1 MDKLIVKHSGIVVPN
16 YELGEV
22 PKLES
27 NLSTYDSVY
36 FTERPMAYDYDADR
50 STLYIPRGM
59 TISEAEDLLRR
70 TAEYDYDCN
79 ESDDT
84 LIRLLK
90 EPRNTIQQ
98 RSIAYL
104 LGEGDFKYTK
114 TKSQIALNLDTGDGK
129 TYCVIAALSFMR
141 TKSLIM
147 THIDNIKHQWIDS
160 IKKFTD
166 TSEDYI
172 LDVKGSKVIDKV
184 MSIPSNKLPWKT
196 YLVNRKTL
204 NSYAKKHGWKAV
216 EEFIEH
222 IKVGVKVFDEAH
234 IEFETMMNID
244 FHSNVKKTI
253 YLTANFERSEFREN
267 KVFKYSFRNIPTFGV
282 STYDEKE
289 RHIIYVPVFFNS
301 RPSMEAKMGMR
312 GIKGWLDKNKYS
324 DYLTDKEV
332 FFNVLKQMLDT
343 CISQEGRILV
353 LTSKISST
361 EVVADFIRETYP
373 GKQVGVYNSSIDN
386 KLKEEIKENYQI
398 ISSTPKSMGTGT
410 DLPGLRFV
418 LNFDVYSSNVLAN
431 QVSGRLRPLPNGDNT
446 FFFEFVDSG
455 VPDVG
460 KMYKKRLP
468 IFKKKCKS
476 IKQIN
481 L

>member
-22 PKLES
+22 PNLES
-27 NLSTYDSVY
+27 KLSTFDSVY
-36 FTERPMAYDYDADR
+36 FKERPMAYDYDEEA

-59 TISEAEDLLRR
+59 NISEVEEMTRR
-70 TAEYDYDCN
+70 KAEYDFECN
-79 ESDDT
+79 DIDKA
-84 LIRLLK
+84 LIRLQK
-90 EPRNTIQQ
+90 EPKNTIQQ

-114 TKSQIALNLDTGDGK
+114 TKSQLALNLDTGDGK

-141 TKSLIM
+141 EKSLIM
-147 THIDNIKHQWIDS
+147 THIDNIKQQWIES
-160 IKKFTD
+160 LKKFTD
-166 TSEDYI
+166 TIDDFI
-172 LDVKGSKVIDKV
+172 LDVKGSKVIEKV
-184 MSIPSNKLPWKT
+184 MKIPSNKLPWKT

-204 NSYAKKHGWKAV
+204 NSYAKKHGWQAV
-216 EEFIEH
+216 DEFIKH

-253 YLTANFERSEFREN
+253 YLTANFERSEFKEN
-267 KVFKYSFRNIPTFGV
+267 IVFKHSFDNIPKFGI
-282 STYDEKE
+282 STRNEKE
-289 RHIIYVPVFFNS
+289 RHIVYVPTFFNTK
-301 RPSMEAKMGMR
+301 PSMEAKMSMR

-324 DYLTDKEV
+324 DYLTDKDKFYE
-332 FFNVLKQMLDT
+332 VLKTTMDM
-343 CISQEGRILV
+343 CIENPGRILI

-361 EVVADFIRETYP
+361 EDVAAFIKETYP
-373 GKQVGVYNSSIDN
+373 DLQVGVYNSSIDS
-386 KLKEEIKENYQI
+386 KLKEEIKESYPI

-410 DLPGLRFV
+410 DLPGLRYV
-418 LNFDVYSSNVLAN
+418 LNFDVYSSSVMAN
-431 QVSGRLRPLPNGDNT
+431 QISGRLRELPNGDNT
-446 FFFEFVDSG
+446 FFFEFIDSG
-455 VPDVG
+455 IPDIT

-468 IFKKKCKS
+468 IFKKKCKL